1 MKKFKHRKTGEIAT
15 YQDGILKSSGFCVEI
30 GVEPSN
36 KFWKEIIEKD
46 YEILRTILNIFSSF
60 TCENKDKLSDS
71 EIITSVK
78 RLSDGEIFSIGDNTN
93 YGIINNIMMPI
104 NVNDVGILIDFKNF
118 EGIYQSLNKIQKIK
132 KQPLFITEDG
142 IDIYEGD
149 EIFIVNKF
157 FNIGFSKG
165 VKYNNHK
172 DNKFFSSLE
181 SAQNYIL
188 ENKPCLSLNEFIEL
202 SKLCK
207 CEIFFW
213 NDFEDMKKVKEHIKN
228 KLNV

>member
-1 MKKFKHRKTGEIAT
+1 MEKVVHIFDKKDISVLSPFELCQA
-15 YQDGILKSSGFCVEI
+15 
-30 GVEPSN
+30 
-36 KFWKEIIEKD
+36 
-46 YEILRTILNIFSSF
+46 LN
-60 TCENKDKLSDS
+60 D
-71 EIITSVK
+71 
-78 RLSDGEIFSIGDNTN
+78 
-93 YGIINNIMMPI
+93 
-104 NVNDVGILIDFKNF
+104 
-118 EGIYQSLNKIQKIK
+118 
-132 KQPLFITEDG
+132 
-142 IDIYEGD
+142 
-149 EIFIVNKF
+149 
-157 FNIGFSKG
+157 
-165 VKYNNHK
+165 NNHK

>member
-30 GVEPSN
+30 GVEPSS
-36 KFWKEIIEKD
+36 KFWEEIVE
-46 YEILRTILNIFSSF
+46 
-60 TCENKDKLSDS
+60 
-71 EIITSVK
+71 
-78 RLSDGEIFSIGDNTN
+78 
-93 YGIINNIMMPI
+93 
-104 NVNDVGILIDFKNF
+104 
-118 EGIYQSLNKIQKIK
+118 

-149 EIFIVNKF
+149 EIFIVNKS

-181 SAQNYIL
+181 SVQNYII
-188 ENKPCLSLNEFIEL
+188 ENKPCLSLKEVKDCYNYAPKNSPLYDDLINNLEL
-202 SKLCK
+202 K
-207 CEIFFW
+207 I
-213 NDFEDMKKVKEHIKN
+213 KEKN
-228 KLNV
+228 V